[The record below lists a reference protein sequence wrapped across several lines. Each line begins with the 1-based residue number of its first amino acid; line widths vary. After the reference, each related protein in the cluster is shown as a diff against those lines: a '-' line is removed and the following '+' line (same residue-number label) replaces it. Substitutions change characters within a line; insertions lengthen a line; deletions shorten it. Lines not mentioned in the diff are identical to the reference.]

1 MFLKDLLAPIKSNYS
16 HHKEGGEFNN
26 TEKLQIAT
34 QSNNS
39 STITATTTTKSLSSS
54 SSSKSINSNDY
65 SSTGSSN
72 RDGVVKKHVSSSS
85 SSSLPHP
92 LSIEY
97 LVGGDNDV
105 EMKNRRNEETEE
117 TMTRTNGM
125 LMMMNSENLLG
136 HLHHMYNS
144 SQQTNN
150 VLTDSIESLKASI
163 LNMESEYQ
171 ANMGTL

>member
-1 MFLKDLLAPIKSNYS
+1 MAPIKSNYS

-72 RDGVVKKHVSSSS
+72 RDGVVKKHISSS

-105 EMKNRRNEETEE
+105 EMTSQKQNRRNEETEE

-171 ANMGTL
+171 ANMGT